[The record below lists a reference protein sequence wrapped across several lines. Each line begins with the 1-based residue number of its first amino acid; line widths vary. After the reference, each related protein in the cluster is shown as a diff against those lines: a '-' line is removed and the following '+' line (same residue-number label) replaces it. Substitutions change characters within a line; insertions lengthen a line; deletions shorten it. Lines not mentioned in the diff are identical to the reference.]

1 MPGKKIMAIFAIMV
15 ALALSACVEQGT
27 ENQTGEISAAPETPT
42 GVPPAGSETPAE
54 APSSEVVQQPRRQD
68 TNETPVEEPI
78 APEEPITPPEEP
90 EPTPAEEP
98 GAQPA
103 GTEEVPGF
111 EAYLALGAIGLAG
124 AAVALTHRKKK
135 E

>member
-1 MPGKKIMAIFAIMV
+1 MPGKKVMAIFAVMAV
-15 ALALSACVEQGT
+15 LALSACVEQGT
-27 ENQTGEISAAPETPT
+27 ENHTGAPPAEPT
-42 GVPPAGSETPAE
+42 GVPPAGSEIPIGTPPAGT
-54 APSSEVVQQPRRQD
+54 VQQPRRQD
-68 TNETPVEEPI
+68 TNATPV
-78 APEEPITPPEEP
+78 
-90 EPTPAEEP
+90 EEP
-98 GAQPA
+98 GAQPT